1 MFDSESA
8 LALLK
13 QTTTAIARM
22 MGDRCE
28 VVLHDLRSPESSIV
42 AIEHGEITGRT
53 VGDPSTN
60 LGLPAFNDP
69 YGDYDKFNYRSTTRA
84 GKTLKSSS
92 VYLKDPSGRIF
103 AALCI
108 NYDISEMVIASNVLR
123 DFIATEDQVEE
134 HFASDINDVITR
146 ILDETLQATG
156 NALLL
161 GDKEERLKLI
171 RILHEKGVF
180 SVKGTV
186 DRVAALLGVS
196 RVTVY
201 GYLNEVQATRRA
213 NTVG

>member
-1 MFDSESA
+1 MFDPESEIKF
-8 LALLK
+8 LQ
-13 QTTTAIARM
+13 QTVTVIARM